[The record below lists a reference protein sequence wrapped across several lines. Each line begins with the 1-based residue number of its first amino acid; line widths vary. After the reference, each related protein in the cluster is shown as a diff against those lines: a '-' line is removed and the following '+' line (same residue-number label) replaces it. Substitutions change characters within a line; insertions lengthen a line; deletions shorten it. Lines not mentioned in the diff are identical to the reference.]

1 MRNWEILS
9 FLKKHKIFLHAN
21 ALWQYNKK
29 LGASTIIWPNDSARI
44 RIWHNKK
51 DKIVKKY

>member
-1 MRNWEILS
+1 MRNWEMLS

-29 LGASTIIWPNDSARI
+29 IRASTIIWPNNNTRI
-44 RIWHNKK
+44 RIWHDKK
-51 DKIVKKY
+51 DKIIKKY